1 MRLLENSIA
10 RNIFDSLK
18 ESESIPSM
26 KDKNFN
32 ETVLR
37 DFRLFLMDKYGDEF
51 YKDVTNEDVNEYFT
65 GMFYD
70 IWDND
75 DLDNANAAEDIIRTE
90 YKITESASDRY
101 QVREFD
107 GPGAKFGVYD
117 IKQKK
122 FIQKGSK
129 KVMIASCNELNKKA
143 NLNKE
148 LNESKSSKNKKK
160 EKRVIMQQGNITCLK
175 DGDKFYVYED
185 DNSNMS
191 EYNNQDEAMRD
202 ALGRCGINPDNELK
216 EPKK

>member
-1 MRLLENSIA
+1 
-10 RNIFDSLK
+10 
-18 ESESIPSM
+18 
-26 KDKNFN
+26 
-32 ETVLR
+32 
-37 DFRLFLMDKYGDEF
+37 
-51 YKDVTNEDVNEYFT
+51 
-65 GMFYD
+65 
-70 IWDND
+70 
-75 DLDNANAAEDIIRTE
+75 
-90 YKITESASDRY
+90 
-101 QVREFD
+101 
-107 GPGAKFGVYD
+107 
-117 IKQKK
+117 
-122 FIQKGSK
+122 
-129 KVMIASCNELNKKA
+129 MIAGCNELNKKA